1 MNDIHAAM
9 TRFLILFSV
18 LFLISASI
26 LALVLAQ
33 NGHDVLDPKMTL
45 TWLAVVAVSLYV
57 AWRID
62 GILKRREHAHG
73 DGSKSGSGL
82 GFFASKPSAAQS
94 AREARVAA
102 RRKKL
107 ISEGKLEAEPEPAE
121 PAEEGAAPA
130 RVSQSAPIRDR
141 MAARAERVR
150 RAKEQGK
157 L

>member
-1 MNDIHAAM
+1 M
-9 TRFLILFSV
+9 TRFLVLFSV
-18 LFLISASI
+18 LFLIAASI
-26 LALVLAQ
+26 LALVLTQ
-33 NGHDVLDPKMTL
+33 GGHDLLDPKMTL

-62 GILKRREHAHG
+62 GILKRRERAQG
-73 DGSKSGSGL
+73 AGGEANG
-82 GFFASKPSAAQS
+82 GFGFLKPKPSAAHS

-121 PAEEGAAPA
+121 PAEEDSAPV
-130 RVSQSAPIRDR
+130 RVSQSAPIKDR

>member
-1 MNDIHAAM
+1 M
-9 TRFLILFSV
+9 TRFLVLFSV
-18 LFLISASI
+18 LFLIAAAVM
-26 LALVLAQ
+26 ALVLTQ
-33 NGHDVLDPKMTL
+33 NGYDVLDPKMSSM
-45 TWLAVVAVSLYV
+45 WLVVVLVALYV

-62 GILKRREHAHG
+62 GILKRRSRSR
-73 DGSKSGSGL
+73 DDDTKSGSGF
-82 GFFASKPSAAQS
+82 GFLTPKPSAAQS

-107 ISEGKLEAEPEPAE
+107 ISEGKLESEPEPE
-121 PAEEGAAPA
+121 PETSSEEAAAPV
-130 RVSQSAPIRDR
+130 RVSQSAPIKDR